1 MLKRSIISVALL
13 LAVVAFA
20 APAVSA
26 QTTTEVKN
34 GTVISVGDKS
44 IFIKESNGTMREFDV
59 PEDFHVNVDGKDVA
73 YKDLKPGMKITASV
87 KTVTTPIVVQTT
99 TLKNAKVL
107 SNAGGLLYVRESDG
121 IHSYNIPAGFRFDI
135 GGAKLAVGD
144 LQVNQHL
151 NATIVHTSRGTA
163 TEQEIA
169 NASASDEAARA
180 AAAKAAADKAAAD
193 RAAAEKAAADR
204 AAADRAAAD
213 AAAARAAADAQAR
226 ADAEAA
232 AARAAADAAAAQ
244 QAMAKSLPKTG
255 SAVPLAG
262 ALGVLCLGLG
272 ATLTLRRKF

>member
-1 MLKRSIISVALL
+1 MLKRSILTVALA
-13 LAVVAFA
+13 LAVA
-20 APAVSA
+20 AAVSA

-34 GTVISVGDKS
+34 GTIVSVGDKS
-44 IFIKESNGTMREFDV
+44 IFIKEASGTMREFDV
-59 PEDFHVNVDGKDVA
+59 AEDFHATVDGKDVA
-73 YKDLKPGMKITASV
+73 LKDLKPGMKITATV
-87 KTVTTPIVVQTT
+87 KTVTTPVVVQTT
-99 TLKNAKVL
+99 QLKNAKVL
-107 SNAGGLLYVRESDG
+107 KTSGGLLFVRESDG

-135 GGAKLAVGD
+135 GGAKLRLED
-144 LQVNQHL
+144 LQANQHL
-151 NATIVHTSRGTA
+151 NATIIHTSKGTA
-163 TEQEIA
+163 TEQELA
-169 NASASDEAARA
+169 NAAASDEAARA
-180 AAAKAAADKAAAD
+180 AAAKAAADKAAADKAAAD

-213 AAAARAAADAQAR
+213 AKAK

-232 AARAAADAAAAQ
+232 AAKAAADAAAAQ